1 VLFRERLSERHD
13 LNRFVSGNE
22 LLDKWLRQHARR
34 AQIMGTARTYVLIDD
49 ADELVAYYSLIPHI
63 VRREDM
69 PTKVGHGSP
78 DAIPAI
84 LIARLAV
91 AQRRHGQGIGSTTL
105 IDALGTALSG
115 ISTVGG
121 RLIVVDAIDES
132 AEAFYRHHGFTSTGQ
147 AGRLVIKASDVAR
160 TLGYQTPL

>member
-13 LNRFVSGNE
+13 LNRFVSGND

-49 ADELVAYYSLIPHI
+49 ADDLVAYYTLIPHI

-91 AQRRHGQGIGSTTL
+91 AQRCHGQGIGSTTL
-105 IDALGTALSG
+105 IDPLGTALSG
-115 ISTVGG
+115 ISAVGG
-121 RLIVVDAIDES
+121 RLIVVDAVDES